1 MKREPEYTKN
11 FQTIIRNKG
20 WKFRQATKSEDMYD
34 HIDCHVTIMNGSQPV
49 RSLSIDLKGT
59 KYNSRKNEGIDDYK
73 CQYIEFLNVRGAK
86 GWLFGKA
93 DYIAIEEDD
102 KFLLIKRSD
111 LIRFCEKLFG
121 VALNG
126 NIEEIESKLLN
137 VNAWVKRSDQSH
149 HKLYRRWKRQDI
161 VTQIN
166 MADVKSLAKIT
177 I

>member
-1 MKREPEYTKN
+1 M
-11 FQTIIRNKG
+11 F
-20 WKFRQATKSEDMYD
+20 D
-34 HIDCHVTIMNGSQPV
+34 HIDCHVTIMNGSQAV

-59 KYNSRKNEGIDDYK
+59 KYNSRKNEGESDCK
-73 CQYIEFLNVRGAK
+73 CQYIEFLNVRGSK

-93 DYIAIEEDD
+93 DYIAIEEED
-102 KFLLIKRSD
+102 KFLLIKRND
-111 LIRFCEKLFG
+111 LIEFCEELFKVSLKG
-121 VALNG
+121 T
-126 NIEEIESKLLN
+126 IEEIETKLLK

-177 I
+177 WVF